1 VGIDDA
7 RAVPDQVIQ
16 RLRRGHHS
24 LHAHGDSVTT
34 PASRWPPHRQ
44 RRSPLDAPNNG
55 QTTVWYARLSIS
67 PEQSRIASGLVPVA
81 YEMRQEQLPEGFVET
96 ILSGWWTTCLEILPS
111 KKRARAFLIQFS
123 LWKAHASE

>member
-1 VGIDDA
+1 M
-7 RAVPDQVIQ
+7 
-16 RLRRGHHS
+16 
-24 LHAHGDSVTT
+24 
-34 PASRWPPHRQ
+34 
-44 RRSPLDAPNNG
+44 DAPNNG

-67 PEQSRIASGLVPVA
+67 PEQSPIASGLVPVA